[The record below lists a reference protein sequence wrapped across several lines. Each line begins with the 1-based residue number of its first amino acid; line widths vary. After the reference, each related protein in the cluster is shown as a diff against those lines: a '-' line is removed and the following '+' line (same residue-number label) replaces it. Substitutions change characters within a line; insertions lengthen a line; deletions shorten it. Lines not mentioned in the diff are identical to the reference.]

1 MVPYNNLYPEMVNKD
16 KNLISLVFVLY
27 LPRLLV
33 ISIVLLTSNQSSDF
47 FQGGLEIYLT
57 INIRYFFLV

>member
-16 KNLISLVFVLY
+16 KNLIWLVFVLY

-33 ISIVLLTSNQSSDF
+33 IFVVLLNQNSEQF
-47 FQGGLEIYLT
+47 
-57 INIRYFFLV
+57 